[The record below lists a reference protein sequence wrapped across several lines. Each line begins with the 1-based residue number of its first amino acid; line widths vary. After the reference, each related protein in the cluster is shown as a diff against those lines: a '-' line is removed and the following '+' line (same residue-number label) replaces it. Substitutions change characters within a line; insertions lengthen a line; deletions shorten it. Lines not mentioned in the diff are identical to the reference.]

1 MFSTSIRTV
10 LLIILSLLALNQSIT
25 AQELVKDINTSKIGS
40 NPQRFKAGTSA
51 FVFKANSQEYGT
63 ELFKSDGTAAGTSVL
78 LDYTPGLP
86 GSNLLYYNVIDNM
99 VYAAILTGTGD
110 LKIVKTNISDNVTEE
125 LATIPTGFS
134 SFGTDEN
141 GFYKVGD
148 YVYFFIRNNSSW
160 FELWKTDGT
169 APNTAI
175 VASLSLNS
183 FPGSVQ
189 VAGNLLF
196 FLNDDGVHGREL
208 WRSDGTNGGTFLVKD
223 IDVNNTSVG
232 IFQMTSFNGKVYFAA
247 SMDLFNYRLWMSDG
261 TEAGTKQLLGADGA
275 EIISPDGLTQSGNLL
290 FFSAADFNN
299 GAELWKTDGTQNGTV
314 LIKDINPG
322 TMSSLPHF
330 FRASEGKVFFWAS
343 DGIHGEELWVS
354 NGTAAETHLVKDINP
369 GVSNAFNN
377 SSIYSGAT
385 ASGMFYFTA
394 METVAGA
401 ELWKTDGTESG
412 TSLVKDI
419 YPGVAN
425 SNITEITAFDEQVYF
440 AATDQINGTEL
451 FGSDG
456 TPVNTGLVKALNPS
470 GAGSSPIGFVTFKD
484 RLFFI
489 AKDETHGFEAWSS
502 DGTASGTTLLKDVF
516 PDAGNGQPFF
526 QDTLNN
532 LLFFTAQHPEYG
544 IEVWKTDGTP
554 DGTEILKDIFPG
566 TGSISV
572 QHIVGLDNHI
582 VFTGYLPQYGA
593 EPWTSDGTEA
603 GTMLLQDIDP
613 NGQSFA
619 NFLRHSFVLNG
630 QKVALFE
637 ASNSAS
643 GTGLWKTDGTPSGT
657 EFLHNFSGPS
667 TFSVYNALQL
677 GNEVFFRA
685 GSPDNELWKTD
696 GTPTG
701 TVLVKD
707 IYPGIFESGNPSSMT
722 LFKGKIWFTATDA
735 QAGRELWVSD
745 GTASGTQLVK
755 DINPN
760 GDSYIGDLFNL
771 NDELLLFTADSGN
784 YDNTELWVT
793 DGTSQG
799 THLVKDIY
807 SGEFN
812 SSYPRD
818 FVAFQNELYF
828 SADDGIHGRELWKSN
843 GTEAGTT
850 LVSDLTPGILSGYPE
865 GMIVYHNHIYFS
877 ASNGILG
884 QELWRYPAGNS
895 AVNDGPE
902 TSNIRLYPNPVNDQ
916 LTIQFPTNDN
926 YQLRVI
932 DPAGQVRIEKIT
944 RETTEILSTTA
955 LTSGIYYLQLT
966 NLKTGQIQTSSFIV
980 AH

>member
-10 LLIILSLLALNQSIT
+10 LLITLSLLVFNPAT

-40 NPQRFKAGTSA
+40 NPQRIRAGTSA
-51 FVFKANSQEYGT
+51 FVFKANSLEYGT

-78 LDYTPGLP
+78 LDYMPGLP

-110 LKIVKTNISDNVTEE
+110 LKIVKTNISDNDTEE
-125 LATIPTGFS
+125 LATIPAGS
-134 SFGTDEN
+134 SPFGTDEN
-141 GFYKVGD
+141 GFYKAGD

-169 APNTAI
+169 APNTAL
-175 VASLSLNS
+175 VATLSLNS

-232 IFQMTSFNGKVYFAA
+232 IFHLISFNGKVYFTA

-275 EIISPDGLTQSGNLL
+275 EIINPDGMTQSGNLL

-322 TMSSLPHF
+322 TMSSLPHY
-330 FRASEGKVFFWAS
+330 FRASEGKVFFWAN
-343 DGIHGEELWVS
+343 DGVHGEELWVS
-354 NGTAAETHLVKDINP
+354 DGTAAETHLVKDINP
-369 GVSNAFNN
+369 GVSNAFNI

-401 ELWKTDGTESG
+401 ELWKTDGTENG
-412 TSLVKDI
+412 TTLVKDI
-419 YPGVAN
+419 FPGVAN
-425 SNITEITAFDEQVYF
+425 SNITEITAFDDQVYF
-440 AATDQINGTEL
+440 AATDHLNGTEL

-456 TPVNTGLVKALNPS
+456 TAVNTGMVKALNLS
-470 GAGSSPIGFVTFKD
+470 GAGSSPLGFVTFKD
-484 RLFFI
+484 RLFFR

-502 DGTASGTTLLKDVF
+502 DGTASGTTLLKDIF
-516 PDAGNGQPFF
+516 PGAGEGQPFF
-526 QDTLNN
+526 QDSFNN

-572 QHIVGLDNHI
+572 QHVVGLDNHI

-603 GTMLLQDIDP
+603 NTMLLQDIDP

-619 NFLRHSFVLNG
+619 HFLRQSVELNG

-643 GTGLWKTDGTPSGT
+643 GTGLWKTDGTSSGT

-667 TFSVYNALQL
+667 SFSVYNAIQL
-677 GNEVFFRA
+677 GNEVFFSA
-685 GSPDNELWKTD
+685 GAPDNELWKTD

-707 IYPGIFESGNPSSMT
+707 INPGIFWSGNPASMT
-722 LFKGKIWFTATDA
+722 LFKGKIWFGAADA
-735 QAGRELWVSD
+735 QSGRELWVSD
-745 GTASGTQLVK
+745 GTESGTQLFK

-760 GDSYIGDLFNL
+760 GDSYIYDLFNL
-771 NDELLLFTADSGN
+771 NDELLFFTANSDN

-799 THLVKDIY
+799 THMVKDIY
-807 SGEFN
+807 PGEFN
-812 SSYPRD
+812 ASYPRN

-828 SADDGIHGRELWKSN
+828 NADDGIHGRELWKSN

-850 LVSDLTPGILSGYPE
+850 LVSDLTPGILSGNPE
-865 GMIVYHNHIYFS
+865 GLVVYHNHIYFS
-877 ASNGILG
+877 GSNGVLG

-895 AVNDGPE
+895 SVKDQPE
-902 TSNIRLYPNPVNDQ
+902 QLNSQLFPNPAKDK
-916 LTIQFPTNDN
+916 LTIQLATNDH
-926 YQLRVI
+926 YHLRVI
-932 DPAGQVRIEKIT
+932 DQSGRLCIEKNT
-944 RETTEILSTTA
+944 RETTEVLSTTA
-955 LTSGIYYLQLT
+955 LTSGVYYLQMT
-966 NLKTGQIQTSSFIV
+966 NSKTGQIQTSTFV
-980 AH
+980 VVH